1 MAKII
6 RSRLS
11 IIGLMATAG
20 CVPFAAAQVYPEV
33 APQFT
38 MFDSSGQ
45 PRCGRCQLR
54 VLRKPEL

>member
-38 MFDSSGQ
+38 MFDSSGS
-45 PRCGRCQLR
+45 RAVDDANCEFC
-54 VLRKPEL
+54 ET